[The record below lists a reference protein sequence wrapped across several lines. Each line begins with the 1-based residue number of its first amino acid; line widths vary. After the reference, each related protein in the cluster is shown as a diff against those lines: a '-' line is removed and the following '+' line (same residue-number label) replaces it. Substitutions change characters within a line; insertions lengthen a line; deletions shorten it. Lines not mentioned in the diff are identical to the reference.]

1 MGRKKVK
8 QDTESPP
15 KDPNPNPNPDPQS
28 PTDNSKSFHNFTG
41 EEKVV
46 FEYLFYQNRPYNT
59 QYIHDNLGGTIKKGP
74 LQKILDK
81 LTEANKLT
89 AKDFGK
95 VKIYLVNQELI
106 PASNESELLELESEI
121 KQIEQEV
128 ESIKNEVKEM
138 QNQAKELENS
148 LSLEEITQQTKER
161 ENSLNEVRAEIAELN
176 KAGCVTEEVR
186 KEVEGKLKLAQVEEK
201 KRLRIWN
208 EVLSGIADML
218 DEPKKKVKELI
229 GIDE

>member
-1 MGRKKVK
+1 MGKKK
-8 QDTESPP
+8 TKIDTEAPS
-15 KDPNPNPNPDPQS
+15 KEHKEDSQS
-28 PTDNSKSFHNFTG
+28 PSKKPKPFHNLAG

-59 QYIHDNLGGTIKKGP
+59 QYIHDNLGGTIKKAQ

-81 LTEANKLT
+81 LTETNKLT
-89 AKDFGK
+89 TKDFGK

-106 PASNESELLELESEI
+106 PSSNESELLELESEI

-128 ESIKNEVKEM
+128 DLIKNEVKEM

-148 LSLEEITQQTKER
+148 LSLEELIEQFKER
-161 ENSLNEVRAEIAELN
+161 ENSLNEVKAEIAELN
-176 KAGCVTEEVR
+176 KAGCVTEEIR
-186 KEVEGKLKLAQVEEK
+186 KEVEGKLKSAQLEEK

-208 EVLSGIADML
+208 EVLAGIADML
-218 DEPKKKVKELI
+218 DEPKKRVKELI